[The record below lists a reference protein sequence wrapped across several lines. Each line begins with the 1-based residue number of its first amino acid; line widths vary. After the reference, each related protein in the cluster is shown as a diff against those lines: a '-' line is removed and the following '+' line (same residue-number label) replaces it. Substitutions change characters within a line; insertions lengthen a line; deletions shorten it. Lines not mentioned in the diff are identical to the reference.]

1 MVGTAPRFTARQ
13 IKVIPRELG
22 VVVQAC
28 DPGTGKWSQIIR
40 SRWDH
45 STGVCMSPRPAQV
58 CVCMLPR
65 PTTLSF

>member
-1 MVGTAPRFTARQ
+1 MVGTAPRLTARQ

-45 STGVCMSPRPAQV
+45 AQV
-58 CVCMLPR
+58 YVCRHGQLH
-65 PTTLSF
+65 

>member
-1 MVGTAPRFTARQ
+1 MVGAAPRLTSRQ
-13 IKVIPRELG
+13 IKAIPRDLG

-45 STGVCMSPRPAQV
+45 AQV
-58 CVCMLPR
+58 CVCRHGQHRCVYVCRHGQLH
-65 PTTLSF
+65 